1 MGIDLFWDDDEQTTF
16 LVEFRGDWTWDELNA
31 VIKTTNR
38 LSQERQQVLGA
49 ILDLREGL
57 RIPGGSI
64 FNREGL
70 NQFRELISMSN
81 SGQENGPVVIVGM
94 SGMIKTVF
102 DAVTKLDRDATQS
115 IYFAATMDEACDV
128 MQAKLEKQQ
137 SSPRA

>member
-1 MGIDLFWDDDEQTTF
+1 MSIDLFWDDDEQTTF
-16 LVEFRGDWTWDELNA
+16 LVEFHGDWTWDELNA

-57 RIPGGSI
+57 QIPGGSI

-115 IYFAATMDEACDV
+115 IYFATTMDEACDV
-128 MQAKLEKQQ
+128 MRAKLEKQQ

>member
-1 MGIDLFWDDDEQTTF
+1 MGIDLFWDNDEQTTF

-70 NQFRELISMSN
+70 NQFKELISMSN

-102 DAVTKLDRDATQS
+102 DTVTKLDRDATQS
-115 IYFAATMDEACDV
+115 IYFAADMDEARDV
-128 MQAKLEKQQ
+128 MQAKLEKQK